1 MYFLPHFVLPLNQ
14 RSSAT
19 QQNPAPGSQSQE
31 LPVDYF
37 EELKKKAFPLYA
49 ENGQV
54 LGFLSFRPDYVADVF
69 QDQLPCAY
77 VSTIVVRKDAR
88 RKGITSQLYEDLLSG
103 KYHKSDYVAT
113 RTWSENQGHI
123 SLLEKEGFDLMLCIP
138 NDRGIGIDTVYF
150 RKLLSGKAACGH

>member
-1 MYFLPHFVLPLNQ
+1 M
-14 RSSAT
+14 
-19 QQNPAPGSQSQE
+19 
-31 LPVDYF
+31 
-37 EELKKKAFPLYA
+37 
-49 ENGQV
+49 

-88 RKGITSQLYEDLLSG
+88 RKGITSQLYEDPLSG
-103 KYHKSDYVAT
+103 EYHKSDHVAT

-150 RKLLSGKAACGH
+150 RKLLSGKATCGH